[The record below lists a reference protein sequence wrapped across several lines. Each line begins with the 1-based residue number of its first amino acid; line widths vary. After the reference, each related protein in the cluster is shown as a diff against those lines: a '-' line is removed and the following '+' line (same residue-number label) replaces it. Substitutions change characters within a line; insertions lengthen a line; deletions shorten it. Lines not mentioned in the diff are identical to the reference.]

1 MKKVSSIK
9 NVFSAFM
16 PDKQKIKANQDLWQ
30 VVLLICMP
38 CLLIT
43 LLSLYLADVSGYLIA
58 FLLIILSLVST
69 YVVVASKQRA
79 EHQLRTLSNIVE
91 AMIHGDYTLKGRL
104 QANQALQE
112 LLDYI
117 NKLSDN
123 LSRHK
128 IEAKESRLL
137 LEKIMEQM
145 DAMVFAV
152 NYEGYIVMA
161 NLSAQRLLLNI
172 EPSSDNFNQRH
183 HQQMK
188 LIDLPLGEEILK
200 ATTGIINFNQG
211 QLSGEHLLTTESFI
225 SDGTQHQLYLLT
237 NAERLLMEKERN
249 AWQSLL
255 RVLSHEMNNSL
266 TPITAISQS
275 MQQKLRQK
283 MKHGEAI
290 DNAESLVQ
298 GIGIIHERSLS
309 LTAFIASYSQ
319 LTHLPQPI
327 KSQFE
332 LKPLLTKATQLF
344 PECRFE
350 ISGETSIVDFEH
362 YSIEVDR
369 NQFEQVLINLF
380 KNGVEAMDHLT
391 DKVIQVECLIADN
404 FLQINIK
411 DQGQGIANVNNLFVP
426 FYSTKP
432 LGSGIGLTLSR
443 QILFNHGG
451 TIKLF
456 NQDIGVEAVISLPIS
471 H

>member
-1 MKKVSSIK
+1 MKKVSNIK
-9 NVFSAFM
+9 YKFLAFI
-16 PDKQKIKANQDLWQ
+16 PDKKQIKANQGLWQ
-30 VVLLICMP
+30 VVLLICLP

-43 LLSLYLADVSGYLIA
+43 FLSLVLADVSGYLIA
-58 FLLIILSLVST
+58 FLLIVLSLVST
-69 YVVVASKQRA
+69 YVVVASKQRS

-91 AMIHGDYTLKGRL
+91 AMIQGDYTLKGRL

-117 NKLSDN
+117 NKLSEN

-152 NYEGYIVMA
+152 NDKGFIVMA

-172 EPSSDNFNQRH
+172 EPSSENFNQQQH
-183 HQQMK
+183 HQVK
-188 LIDLPLGEEILK
+188 LIDLVLGEEILK

-225 SDGTQHQLYLLT
+225 SEGKQHQLYLIT

-275 MQQKLRQK
+275 MQQKLQQK
-283 MKHGEAI
+283 MKDGEVI
-290 DNAESLVQ
+290 ENTESLVQ
-298 GIGIIHERSLS
+298 GIGIIHERSQS

-327 KSQFE
+327 KNQIE
-332 LKPLLTKATQLF
+332 LKPLLTKTTQLF
-344 PECRFE
+344 PKCSFE
-350 ISGETSIVDFEH
+350 ISASIRLGDFES
-362 YSIEVDR
+362 YTIEVDS

-380 KNGVEAMDHLT
+380 KNAVEAMEHLN
-391 DKVIQVECLIADN
+391 DKAIQVECLIADN
-404 FLQINIK
+404 CLKIKIK
-411 DQGQGIANVNNLFVP
+411 DQGQGIANINNLFVP

-456 NQDIGVEAVISLPIS
+456 NQDVGAQAIISLPIS